1 MVRVTNPFGL
11 PTTAFQNASGT
22 QSVIVIV
29 NQGRFRSNQRISVG
43 VQMGSVVIPWITS
56 ANLNLAQQPSV
67 AVIDG
72 IIHYSVPA
80 ESVVTLQSDYALTP
94 SFSPPAGTSSEP
106 ITIFPNSIGAILCYT
121 TDGTIPLT
129 NGTTGCKVGTL
140 YSGPITVSGNMT
152 IKAVAGGTGY
162 SDSTVVGAAFANVCG
177 AQKTTCTKP

>member
-1 MVRVTNPFGL
+1 MVEVINPFGL
-11 PTTAFQNASGT
+11 PTTGFQNASGT
-22 QSVIVIV
+22 QSVIVII

-43 VQMGSVVIPWITS
+43 VQMGSVVIPWVTS

-72 IIHYSVPA
+72 TIHYSVPT
-80 ESVVTLQSDYALTP
+80 ESIVTLQSDYALTP
-94 SFSPPAGTSSEP
+94 SFSPPAGTSSGP
-106 ITIFPNSIGAILCYT
+106 VTISQNSIGAIICYT

-129 NGTTGCKVGTL
+129 NGTTACTVGTL

-162 SDSTVVGAAFANVCG
+162 NDSTVVSAAFANVCG
-177 AQKTTCTKP
+177 DQKTTCTKP